1 MEKTVRA
8 ALAGKCCAP
17 ADEARDFSKTG
28 SIKNNKSRLGS
39 FKACSDA
46 QGPIFEGEGHSLF
59 SIQASVS
66 MTTELRLFC
75 KEKQQQQIKKTLI
88 LYGNL
93 AACPLLSGLEQGLE
107 KKAD

>member
-75 KEKQQQQIKKTLI
+75 KEKQQQIKKTLI
-88 LYGNL
+88 LYENL